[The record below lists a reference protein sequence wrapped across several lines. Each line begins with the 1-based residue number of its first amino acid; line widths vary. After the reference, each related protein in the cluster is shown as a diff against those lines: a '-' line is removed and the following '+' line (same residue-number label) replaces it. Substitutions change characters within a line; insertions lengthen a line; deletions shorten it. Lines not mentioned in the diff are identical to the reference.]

1 MYKIEKNRLLFH
13 QYYLEVPLPAQTAM
27 QKLQDVTLSDANR
40 DPFTRLSKYIFWKG
54 MFSNNGFRCMVSPAQ
69 ISPRGNNSYLFL
81 PQVEGSLLSGDDGKS
96 AYTIKVNNMSRIVI
110 IFFLSLAALTSLLGS
125 REEILLG
132 LLIGIIGNTVVLLHS
147 NYAAKRSV
155 ELLNKVLCE
164 QDGVKKLLEEANWWS
179 SMGKHSRN

>member
-13 QYYLEVPLPAQTAM
+13 QYYLEVPFSAQTAM

-54 MFSNNGFRCMVSPAQ
+54 KFSNNGFRCMVSPAQ
-69 ISPRGNNSYLFL
+69 ISPRG
-81 PQVEGSLLSGDDGKS
+81 
-96 AYTIKVNNMSRIVI
+96 NNMSRIVI

-132 LLIGIIGNTVVLLHS
+132 LLIGIIGNAVVLLHS
-147 NYAAKRSV
+147 NYAAIRSV

-164 QDGVKKLLEEANWWS
+164 QDGAKKLLDEANWWS
-179 SMGKHSRN
+179 SAEKNSRN